1 MSKVNVDNPYVTQI
15 DKFASS
21 LRHLSNT
28 FLHLEEKRESLTQ
41 AEMEEIFAEVDE
53 NVCKDCENREW
64 CMGENSISTYQMVY
78 EILSAVEE
86 YGVELNT
93 EIKRKLQKRCIQAP
107 RFLRETLDTF
117 QGVKKTLAWNNKLA
131 QSRQGCAIQLDSFA
145 HMIQHATRELNA
157 SIFSDEA
164 LEKEYRPS

>member
-15 DKFASS
+15 DKFANS

-28 FLHLEEKRESLTQ
+28 FLHLEEKRDTLTQ
-41 AEMEEIFAEVDE
+41 TEMEEIFTEVDE
-53 NVCKDCENREW
+53 SVCKDCENREW

-93 EIKRKLQKRCIQAP
+93 ELKENCRKGVYKRRDFCVKHSTRFRVRKKRLFGTINLH
-107 RFLRETLDTF
+107 RTDR
-117 QGVKKTLAWNNKLA
+117 GVPFNWILLP
-131 QSRQGCAIQLDSFA
+131 I
-145 HMIQHATRELNA
+145 
-157 SIFSDEA
+157 
-164 LEKEYRPS
+164 